1 MSAATHSSCQA
12 GLVPHPSA
20 VISTLRNLSV
30 ETWDFI
36 NVPVDVL
43 HAPVNPCTF
52 LRQYVA
58 TNTPVL
64 IREAIEHW
72 PATHSWSKEYFDAAV
87 GTQEISV
94 ELTPSGFGDAV
105 TSYETDNG
113 QTADCFCMPHSS
125 RMPFQQFTAM
135 FFQSKQ
141 QKAKSDAAVA
151 PTIPYLSVGAVDHGF
166 TTHRI
171 CMFDPLASAVL

>member
-1 MSAATHSSCQA
+1 MSAATTKSSCQA
-12 GLVPHPSA
+12 GLDPQQSSA
-20 VISTLRNLSV
+20 IISALRQLSA

-36 NVPVDVL
+36 NVPIDVL

-64 IREAIEHW
+64 IRGAIEHW
-72 PATHSWSKEYFDAAV
+72 PATHCWSRDYLDAAV
-87 GTQEISV
+87 GSATDISV

-105 TSYETDNG
+105 TAYQTDGG
-113 QTADCFCMPHSS
+113 QTAECFCMPHSS

-135 FFQSKQ
+135 FFHSKRQ
-141 QKAKSDAAVA
+141 QKGTADNDAAA
-151 PTIPYLSVGAVDHGF
+151 PQIPYLSVGDTCH
-166 TTHRI
+166 
-171 CMFDPLASAVL
+171 

>member
-1 MSAATHSSCQA
+1 MSAATNSSCQA
-12 GLVPHPSA
+12 AGLDPQPSA
-20 VISTLRNLSV
+20 IITSLRLSS

-36 NVPVDVL
+36 NVPIDVL

-72 PATHSWSKEYFDAAV
+72 PATHSWSKEYLDAAV
-87 GTQEISV
+87 ETAEISV

-113 QTADCFCMPHSS
+113 QTAECFCMPHSS
-125 RMPFQQFTAM
+125 RMPFQQFTTM
-135 FFQSKQ
+135 FFQSIQ
-141 QKAKSDAAVA
+141 QKANADVAAA
-151 PTIPYLSVGAVDHGF
+151 PTIPYLSVGTMCNSYHHAQDM
-166 TTHRI
+166 
-171 CMFDPLASAVL
+171 CACSCSCAVL